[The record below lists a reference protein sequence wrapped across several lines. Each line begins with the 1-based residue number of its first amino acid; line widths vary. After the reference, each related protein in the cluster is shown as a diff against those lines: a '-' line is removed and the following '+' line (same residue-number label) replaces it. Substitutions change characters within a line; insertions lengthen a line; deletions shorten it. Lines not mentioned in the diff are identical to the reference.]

1 MKVKKAGL
9 YLLIFILSAGLQ
21 AQIKI
26 SGKVIDGFQCLS
38 GVNLAVLKQD
48 SAYVASTVSDS
59 LGNYTIKN
67 ISAGSYRIF
76 FSSVG
81 YHKKE
86 VSIRVD
92 SENLQL
98 DDVIMEMESIEMEA
112 VSVTAKRAAF
122 KIESGKTTVDLAAF
136 SLGSDGSVL
145 NTIGK
150 IPGILIMNDGTVLL
164 NGQPG
169 ANVMIDGKLTHLT
182 GENLV
187 NLLRSMPSSAVDKI
201 EMVSHASS
209 EYDAAGTGGFINIKR
224 KRKSAERMHLNL
236 LSNAEAGR
244 RFRQN
249 QNLSFQIQKDKYT
262 LYTNYSFYSGQDFIW
277 INSSREYLKKSSDVD
292 DARLDMRAD
301 RTFSSNSHYFKTG
314 LDYELSEKLSI
325 SADVYSNWFRKNKNE
340 TALSEFFQGSSWK
353 DFSLRTENDQ
363 YSHHRKLGAGIGLF
377 YKFSTKLKWE
387 NEFNILAFEQK
398 EKLDQKSMMDKF
410 PHPSSEDLLKGKMG
424 GNIQIANLQSSIGYK
439 MSDKFTFQSGIKSSC
454 VRIDNIALYNSLQS
468 GVWLEDKK
476 LSSSFLY
483 KEHVL
488 GVYLQSG
495 QKWSPHFSTEMG
507 IRLEL
512 TDTEARYAL
521 ASRDSVLI
529 RSYGQLFPTFSASY
543 SLQQG
548 HRVSLQYGRR
558 IVRPN
563 YRDLNP
569 FTEVN
574 DSYLQERGNTSLNAE
589 LVNNLEASW
598 LVKSKYVFSMFY
610 TIRKNPITK
619 SYLTEPD
626 SDATIV
632 MPLNLKDSYALGL
645 RVSLNSIKPINWWTL
660 HFNGS
665 ISYKEFYWL
674 EAGSFYSNNLLSPTI
689 QINNQFILPHDWALE
704 ATGYYSGT
712 MAEGQARIGSLGSVS
727 IGARKSFFENKLGLY
742 LYINDVFLTNL
753 QNITLRNSVIAG
765 AYQERRDTR
774 MAGITLSWKFNSQNP
789 SKAIRKTENTE
800 ESKRINL

>member
-1 MKVKKAGL
+1 MKVKKTGL

-26 SGKVIDGFQCLS
+26 SGKVIDGFQSLS
-38 GVNLAVLKQD
+38 SVNVEVLKQD
-48 SAYVASTVSDS
+48 SGYVAGTVSDS
-59 LGNYTIKN
+59 IGNYTIQN
-67 ISAGSYRIF
+67 INLGNYRVC

-81 YHKKE
+81 YKKKT
-86 VSIRVD
+86 VNIRAD

-98 DDVIMEMESIEMEA
+98 ADVIMEMESIEMDA
-112 VSVTAKRAAF
+112 VSVTARRVAF
-122 KIESGKTTVDLAAF
+122 KIEPGKTIVDLSAL

-164 NGQPG
+164 NGQPD

-182 GENLV
+182 GENLL

-209 EYDAAGTGGFINIKR
+209 EYDAGGTGGFINIKR
-224 KRKSAERMHLNL
+224 KRKSGEAMHLNL

-249 QNLSFQIQKDKYT
+249 QNFSFQFQKDKYT
-262 LYTNYSFYSGQDFIW
+262 VYTNYSFYSGQDFIW
-277 INSSREYLKKSSDVD
+277 INSSREYLKKSLDTND
-292 DARLDMRAD
+292 MRLDMGAD
-301 RTFSSNSHYFKTG
+301 RRFNSHSHYFKTG
-314 LDYELSEKLSI
+314 MDYELSEKLSI
-325 SADVYSNWFRKNKNE
+325 STDIYSNWFGKNKNE
-340 TALSEFFQGSSWK
+340 TALSEFFQGLSSK

-363 YSHHRKLGAGIGLF
+363 YLHHRKLGGGISIF

-398 EKLDQKSMMDKF
+398 EKLDQKSKMDKF
-410 PHPSSEDLLKGKMG
+410 PDTSSEDILNGEMG

-439 MSDKFTFQSGIKSSC
+439 RSDKFTFQSGIKSSS
-454 VRIDNIALYNSLQS
+454 VTIDNSALYDSLQS
-468 GVWLEDKK
+468 GEWLEDKK

-488 GVYLQSG
+488 AVYLQSG
-495 QKWSPHFSTEMG
+495 QKWLSHFSTEAG

-521 ASRDSVLI
+521 ASRDSALI
-529 RSYGQLFPTFSASY
+529 RSYGQLFPTFSVSY
-543 SLQQG
+543 NFLQG
-548 HRVSLQYGRR
+548 NTVSLQYGRR

-598 LVKSKYVFSMFY
+598 IVRSRYVFSMFY

-626 SDATIV
+626 SEVTIV
-632 MPLNLKDSYALGL
+632 MPLNLKQSYALGF
-645 RVSLNSIKPINWWTL
+645 RTGINNIKPINWWTL
-660 HFNGS
+660 HLNGS
-665 ISYKEFYWL
+665 VSYKEFYWM
-674 EAGSFYSNNLLSPTI
+674 EAGSLYSNNLLSPTI
-689 QINNQFILPHDWALE
+689 QINNQLILPRDWALE
-704 ATGYYSGT
+704 VTGYYNGT
-712 MAEGQARIGSLGSVS
+712 MAEGQARIGSIGSVS

-742 LYINDVFLTNL
+742 LYINDVFLSNL

-765 AYQERRDTR
+765 AYKERRDSR
-774 MAGITLSWKFNSQNP
+774 MAGITLSWKFNSQ
-789 SKAIRKTENTE
+789 SAAKAIRKTENTE